1 MNGTRRFLLGGGAA
15 FAGLGALGYA
25 AYRQFP
31 AFFDQYVRELSVPI
45 LPAPRKPNPKAW
57 PNKGLHAAW
66 LGHSTVLVKA
76 DGFTFITDPVL
87 SDRAGL
93 SFGPLTLGVKRRVAS
108 ALTFG
113 DLPPIDLILL
123 SHAHMDHLD
132 TPSLRKLEGKGTR
145 VVMAPETSDLIR
157 AHRYAA
163 VDELRW
169 DQEIRVGE
177 ATIRAFA
184 VNHWGARMRTD
195 TYRGYNGY
203 VIEAANRRILF
214 AGDTAITDHFRSVK
228 RSKPVDLAI
237 MPIGA
242 YNPWIRFH
250 CTPEQAWKMAGD
262 AGADRLL
269 PVHHQTF
276 HLSREPV
283 GEPIER
289 FVAAAGS
296 ATSRV
301 VLKEIGEE
309 FRLS

>member
-1 MNGTRRFLLGGGAA
+1 MILSRRMMLGGGATL
-15 FAGLGALGYA
+15 AGVGALGYA

-31 AFFDQYVRELSVPI
+31 LFFQQYVKEMNLPV
-45 LPAPRKPNPKAW
+45 LPAPRKPNPKSW
-57 PNKGLHAAW
+57 PDKGLHAAW
-66 LGHSTVLVKA
+66 LGHSTVLVKI
-76 DGFTFITDPVL
+76 DGFTFITDPVF
-87 SDRAGL
+87 STRAGL
-93 SFGPLTLGVKRRVAS
+93 NLGPVTLGVKRRIEA
-108 ALTFG
+108 AL
-113 DLPPIDLILL
+113 DLAGLPRIDLILL

-145 VVMAPETSDLIR
+145 VIMAPETSDLIR
-157 AHRYAA
+157 VNRYAA
-163 VDELRW
+163 VNELRW
-169 DQEIRVGE
+169 DEELRVGQ
-177 ATIRAFA
+177 AHVRAFA

-195 TYRGYNGY
+195 TYRGYTGY
-203 VIEAANRRILF
+203 VVEAGGHRVLF
-214 AGDTAITDHFRSVK
+214 AGDTAITDHFRGVR

-250 CTPEQAWKMAGD
+250 CTPEQAWKMAND

-283 GEPIER
+283 SEPIER

-296 ATSRV
+296 ATDRI
-301 VLKEIGEE
+301 VLQQIGEE
-309 FRLS
+309 FHA